1 MRVVTTASATTAV
14 IPAIAAASA
23 TATVIPAV
31 ATAPATATV
40 IPAVATAPAVFARA
54 VPAVDK
60 PVAPCVTGSVT
71 LALATATSVARI
83 GEKVVE
89 RVCEFA

>member
-14 IPAIAAASA
+14 IPAIAAAS
-23 TATVIPAV
+23 
-31 ATAPATATV
+31 ATATV